1 VDSLGSKTYTWGRAG
16 VRTFLDCYDPA
27 DTDGI
32 RFLMA
37 RKNANGFK
45 PDKSGL
51 PKKTCAAC
59 ARVFTWRKKWA
70 RDWESVRYCSDTC
83 RAAGVK
89 S

>member
-1 VDSLGSKTYTWGRAG
+1 
-16 VRTFLDCYDPA
+16 
-27 DTDGI
+27 
-32 RFLMA
+32 MA

-59 ARVFTWRKKWA
+59 ARAFTWRKKWA
-70 RDWESVRYCSDTC
+70 RDWERVRYCSDTC
-83 RAAGVK
+83 RAVGVK

>member
-1 VDSLGSKTYTWGRAG
+1 MGPRK
-16 VRTFLDCYDPA
+16 VRTCLDCFEPA

-45 PDKSGL
+45 PGRNGL
-51 PKKTCAAC
+51 PEKTCAAC

-70 RDWESVRYCSDTC
+70 RDWERVRYCSDRC
-83 RAAGVK
+83 RAVGVK